1 MPRKTKIKKRER
13 VVLTFEDESQIR
25 ETPFTNKTYDFVEK
39 MIENILY
46 KKGVKTDCVYVG
58 SLNKVDLYMFIS
70 GLIEIYHYSN
80 IQIFDDTDLYDC
92 DDDFDLP
99 EDNH

>member
-46 KKGVKTDCVYVG
+46 KKGVKTDCLYVG
-58 SLNKVDLYMFIS
+58 SPNKVDLYMFIS

-80 IQIFDDTDLYDC
+80 IQIFDDTDLYEC

-99 EDNH
+99 EDID

>member
-1 MPRKTKIKKRER
+1 MPRKNKVKKRER

-39 MIENILY
+39 MIENILH
-46 KKGVKTDCVYVG
+46 KKGVKTDCIYIG
-58 SLNKVDLYMFIS
+58 SASKVDLYFFIS

-80 IQIFDDTDLYDC
+80 IQIFDDTDLYEC
-92 DDDFDLP
+92 DDDFILP
-99 EDNH
+99 EDID

>member
-25 ETPFTNKTYDFVEK
+25 KTPFSNKTYDFVEK

-58 SLNKVDLYMFIS
+58 SPNKVDLYMFIS

-80 IQIFDDTDLYDC
+80 IQIFDDTDLYGC
-92 DDDFDLP
+92 DNDFDLP
-99 EDNH
+99 VDYD

>member
-25 ETPFTNKTYDFVEK
+25 KTPFSNKTYDFVEK

-58 SLNKVDLYMFIS
+58 STNKVDLYYFLS

-80 IQIFDDTDLYDC
+80 IQIFDDTDLYEC

-99 EDNH
+99 EDID

>member
-25 ETPFTNKTYDFVEK
+25 ETPFTSKTYDFVEK

-46 KKGVKTDCVYVG
+46 KKGVKTDCLYVG
-58 SLNKVDLYMFIS
+58 SPNKVDLYMFIS

-80 IQIFDDTDLYDC
+80 IQIFDDTDLYEC

-99 EDNH
+99 EDID

>member
-25 ETPFTNKTYDFVEK
+25 ETPFTSKTYDFVEK

-58 SLNKVDLYMFIS
+58 SPNKVDLYMFIS

-80 IQIFDDTDLYDC
+80 IQIFDDTDLYEC

-99 EDNH
+99 EDID

>member
-46 KKGVKTDCVYVG
+46 KKGVKTDCVYIG
-58 SLNKVDLYMFIS
+58 SPNKVDLYMFIS

-99 EDNH
+99 EDID

>member
-25 ETPFTNKTYDFVEK
+25 ETPFTNKTFDFVEK

-58 SLNKVDLYMFIS
+58 SPNKVDLYMFIS

-80 IQIFDDTDLYDC
+80 IQIFDDTDLYEC

-99 EDNH
+99 EDYD

>member
-25 ETPFTNKTYDFVEK
+25 KTPFSNKTYDFVEK

-58 SLNKVDLYMFIS
+58 STNKVDLYMFIS

-80 IQIFDDTDLYDC
+80 IQIFDDTDLYGC
-92 DDDFDLP
+92 DNDFDLP
-99 EDNH
+99 VDYD